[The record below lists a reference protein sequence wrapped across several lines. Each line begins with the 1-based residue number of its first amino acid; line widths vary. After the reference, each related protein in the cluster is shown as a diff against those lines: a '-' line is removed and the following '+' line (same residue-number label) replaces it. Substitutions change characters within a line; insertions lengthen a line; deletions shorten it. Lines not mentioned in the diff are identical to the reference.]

1 MGSPI
6 LKVKNLVKQFC
17 RITVF
22 PPSCSRT
29 TVIKDVSF
37 EVNEGEIVALLGGN
51 GAGKSTTFDMLA
63 GLSSPTDG
71 KIEFRKSPSFL
82 DAVLS
87 ADGEDPKEAAERDG
101 DADETPGDEKW
112 IPIMKMPLYRRAQ
125 HGIIYLPQKSSVFN
139 ALTVRQNLIGVMEV
153 IEPKNLRL
161 GMKLFEVES
170 GTHEEFCDRMLR
182 KFKLTEDTKEEPVSD
197 KKKRKLEDTKAGS
210 ISGGERRK
218 LEIARSFIRNP
229 RLILM
234 DEPYAALDE
243 PAIGLCNDFF
253 QEVKKAGVSILI
265 VDHHLQDVLQIADWV
280 IYLTKGQE
288 GCIQGPPWAIVRHPK
303 AMAELFSKDLKDFH
317 EKFPIPDEVLNG
329 SGYAVCEENRD
340 WRGLWNEI
348 RQRPRKTVQSFEA
361 SVSELKTGAQ
371 NHVSGVRERVPGIR
385 GRVPG
390 GQKEVPGGQKEVPG
404 GQKEVPGGQKE
415 VPGGRISG
423 DVRFEE

>member
-1 MGSPI
+1 
-6 LKVKNLVKQFC
+6 
-17 RITVF
+17 
-22 PPSCSRT
+22 
-29 TVIKDVSF
+29 
-37 EVNEGEIVALLGGN
+37 
-51 GAGKSTTFDMLA
+51 
-63 GLSSPTDG
+63 
-71 KIEFRKSPSFL
+71 
-82 DAVLS
+82 
-87 ADGEDPKEAAERDG
+87 
-101 DADETPGDEKW
+101 
-112 IPIMKMPLYRRAQ
+112 
-125 HGIIYLPQKSSVFN
+125 
-139 ALTVRQNLIGVMEV
+139 
-153 IEPKNLRL
+153 
-161 GMKLFEVES
+161 
-170 GTHEEFCDRMLR
+170 
-182 KFKLTEDTKEEPVSD
+182 
-197 KKKRKLEDTKAGS
+197 
-210 ISGGERRK
+210 
-218 LEIARSFIRNP
+218 
-229 RLILM
+229 
-234 DEPYAALDE
+234 
-243 PAIGLCNDFF
+243 
-253 QEVKKAGVSILI
+253 VKKAGVSILI